1 MYSQDVLCIVV
12 FLDVNG
18 QKLLLS
24 ETLVAGDAGEG
35 FLSSVGSDV
44 NGQVAL
50 LGGRRENKPLSSSQG
65 GFGIRPYSLCSFFF
79 SPPQRCVHHEEK
91 PQRRRS
97 LHSTL
102 LGWERGLAVYKAKS
116 EPVPAVRLQSPHD

>member
-1 MYSQDVLCIVV
+1 MYSRDVLCIVV

-79 SPPQRCVHHEEK
+79 FPLPKDACTMKKNHSADVPYTARC
-91 PQRRRS
+91 
-97 LHSTL
+97 
-102 LGWERGLAVYKAKS
+102 
-116 EPVPAVRLQSPHD
+116 